1 MENNCLVTKLKTS
14 VDNPDL
20 KVLGS
25 MTLHMKRVL
34 AAKDRIILHPN
45 EGKKIIATI
54 LGDNDVV
61 WHINGAKVLEIIGN
75 GREKEIFYT
84 GDEVGKK
91 LYIRLTSMYDM
102 SIFQLRG
109 NGGANTN
116 NCVPLTTDTF
126 KYHKNIIEIGADQCG
141 IVIRDINVELAASSL
156 VICLLHSGGTCTI
169 NGDVEKYVS
178 NACKLGRKSGTL
190 TCERNRLDQP
200 VFYRQ
205 IGKEYKGDLHCTLFT
220 FTETGAD
227 VEMYNSDKAG
237 DKSKIFAT
245 GRYNL
250 ETDTWTYEEHVVGQ

>member
-20 KVLGS
+20 KVLNS

-34 AAKDRIILHPN
+34 NAKDYIILVPN

-61 WHINGAKVLEIIGN
+61 WDINGAKVLEIIGD
-75 GREKEIFYT
+75 GGEKQIYYT
-84 GDEVGKK
+84 GDEIGKE
-91 LYIRLTSMYDM
+91 LYIRITSMYDM
-102 SIFQLRG
+102 SNFILKG

-116 NCVPLTTDTF
+116 NCVPVTTDTF
-126 KYHKNIIEIGADQCG
+126 KYHKNIIEIGGDQCG
-141 IVIRDINVELAASSL
+141 IIIDDINVELAASSL
-156 VICLLHSGGTCTI
+156 VISIIRSGGTCKI
-169 NGDVEKYVS
+169 YGDVEKYVS

-190 TCERNRLDQP
+190 ACERTILNQP
-200 VFYRQ
+200 VFYSQ
-205 IGKEYKGDLHCTLFT
+205 IKKVYQGDLYSTLFT

-227 VEMYNSDKAG
+227 VEMYNVRRPD

-250 ETDTWTYEEHVVGQ
+250 ESDTWTYEEHVVEQ